1 MYVCACS
8 NVCMCLRGRRNDT
21 TVIPLEY
28 AVVQR
33 GHGSS
38 GGGQFTFIVYHADDR
53 SSSYHFSQFL
63 ACSTEEE
70 RDEWMHALGSCSTH
84 ELHTD
89 REESATSALRA
100 AEEMEAVHVQLAAE
114 QEQKKRIVEMLEAQA
129 ELGRALT
136 VRHEL
141 LMMVVVTRIYMSAV
155 GIDLSICSVENS
167 RDLGCERLV
176 LRAYV
181 SKVYLPCA
189 HAYVVLSL
197 CFAVVPFFSHALTH
211 PSSSSV
217 IFPVL
222 HVTGGARNADTASH
236 ENRRKCHSTCSRL
249 GDASECSDQW
259 HYDRR
264 NTIDVFQQHATN
276 QRKWHGL
283 RICSIRTT
291 STAAVIVFSI
301 PSTCRLARS
310 RRSVVSVL
318 A

>member
-1 MYVCACS
+1 M
-8 NVCMCLRGRRNDT
+8 RKTR
-21 TVIPLEY
+21 
-28 AVVQR
+28 
-33 GHGSS
+33 
-38 GGGQFTFIVYHADDR
+38 
-53 SSSYHFSQFL
+53 L
-63 ACSTEEE
+63 ACI
-70 RDEWMHALGSCSTH
+70 
-84 ELHTD
+84 
-89 REESATSALRA
+89 
-100 AEEMEAVHVQLAAE
+100 
-114 QEQKKRIVEMLEAQA
+114 RIEGL
-129 ELGRALT
+129 LT
-136 VRHEL
+136 VCTCVCCPLFVFR
-141 LMMVVVTRIYMSAV
+141 R
-155 GIDLSICSVENS
+155 CSV
-167 RDLGCERLV
+167 
-176 LRAYV
+176 
-181 SKVYLPCA
+181 
-189 HAYVVLSL
+189 
-197 CFAVVPFFSHALTH
+197 FSHALTH